1 MYEDVVALALL
12 LPLDPTLRLP
22 DSLGTPESLC
32 LQHCTRI
39 LETSE
44 PYWEICP
51 ADRRSLSDVYPL
63 CHAASM
69 VLVHSPS
76 SQHACDLFERAT
88 LLLSRYMDDF
98 PLVLFLLQALN
109 SIAACSRLALSDNAL
124 EVSRRLRLSAAQ
136 LSDIPVALA
145 LPLSLEILES
155 MSEGGLRNQ
164 RMGIEVGE
172 LMNICTGLETS
183 FHSGYQ

>member
-1 MYEDVVALALL
+1 MYEDVVALGLL
-12 LPLDPTLRLP
+12 LPLHPTLRLP

-39 LETSE
+39 LETCE

-63 CHAASM
+63 YHAASI

-76 SQHACDLFERAT
+76 SQHAYDLFGRVT
-88 LLLSRYMDDF
+88 SLLSRYMDDF
-98 PLVLFLLQALN
+98 PLVSYLLQALN
-109 SIAACSRLALSDNAL
+109 SVAARSGLQMSGNIL
-124 EVSRRLRLSAAQ
+124 EVFRGLNLSVAQ
-136 LSDIPVALA
+136 LSDAPIALMLPVSSA
-145 LPLSLEILES
+145 ILEN
-155 MSEGGLRNQ
+155 MSDGGSGVQ

-172 LMNICTGLETS
+172 IISRCTGLE
-183 FHSGYQ
+183 G

>member
-22 DSLGTPESLC
+22 DSLGTSESLC

-63 CHAASM
+63 YHAASII
-69 VLVHSPS
+69 LVHSPS
-76 SQHACDLFERAT
+76 SQHARDLFGRVT
-88 LLLSRYMDDF
+88 SLLSRYMDDF
-98 PLVLFLLQALN
+98 PLVLYLLQALN
-109 SIAACSRLALSDNAL
+109 SIAARLRLPPSATAL
-124 EVSRRLRLSAAQ
+124 EVSQRVHLSNAE
-136 LSDIPVALA
+136 LSNAPVALM
-145 LPLSLEILES
+145 LPVSSEIRETK
-155 MSEGGLRNQ
+155 SEGGSGVE

-172 LMNICTGLETS
+172 LISRYTGLETGS
-183 FHSGYQ
+183 QS

>member
-1 MYEDVVALALL
+1 MYEDVVALGLL
-12 LPLDPTLRLP
+12 LPLHPTLRLP

-39 LETSE
+39 LETCE

-63 CHAASM
+63 YHAASIL
-69 VLVHSPS
+69 LVHSPS
-76 SQHACDLFERAT
+76 SQHACDLFGRAI

-98 PLVLFLLQALN
+98 PLVLYLLRALN
-109 SIAACSRLALSDNAL
+109 NVAERSRLPLSGNAL
-124 EVSRRLRLSAAQ
+124 EVSRRLQLLTAK
-136 LSDIPVALA
+136 LSDVPVALVI
-145 LPLSLEILES
+145 PVSLGILENIS
-155 MSEGGLRNQ
+155 VGGLGIQ

-172 LMNICTGLETS
+172 LISRYTGLETGS
-183 FHSGYQ
+183 QSGYQ